1 MTKPIEGADYFVR
14 AVDLK
19 DDSINAAVRP
29 NDDGTY
35 SVYLNTRASSE
46 AQHAAMDHELEHMC
60 EDDFNNEKPIS
71 EIENRQPKKQK
82 KPRENRSDLDPQE
95 RVRVQSLIRQAWTD
109 DHIRIIDAEDATL
122 EDLEETL
129 AWLKSQHDSEY
140 SFDWS

>member
-1 MTKPIEGADYFVR
+1 MTIPIEGADYFVR

-46 AQHAAMDHELEHMC
+46 AQHAAMDHELEHIS

-71 EIENRQPKKQK
+71 EIENRQLKKQK
-82 KPRENRSDLDPQE
+82 KPRENRSALDPQE
-95 RVRVQSLIRQAWTD
+95 RARVQSLIRQAWTD

-122 EDLEETL
+122 EDLEEML